1 MLASKK
7 ITMLD
12 QRIAQLKNDWIGPS
26 TLAAIYGLTLPEL
39 ERDFIRWGRLQ
50 RRPREV
56 IRGDQVS
63 RFALE
68 SYFQQRK
75 VLPIKWAAAKLGM
88 AAASLVNAIAALEAS
103 GRVDRV
109 RDGSENLVA
118 EDLDRIFIGA
128 LPPLQNRIFG
138 KHDDFCRRL
147 HEAISN
153 ELGTHLPTP
162 VEPLHC
168 ITARRIQPGDP
179 DFAYAFCALTDAPI
193 GLRYRIWLDFGKPL
207 NLTPDMCSYV
217 AYFDNRELLQPYLM
231 QQEPE
236 RPASL

>member
-75 VLPIKWAAAKLGM
+75 VLPIRWAAAKLGM
-88 AAASLVNAIAALEAS
+88 TETSLQNAIGALEAS
-103 GRVDRV
+103 GRMDKLRP
-109 RDGSENLVA
+109 DSGNLLP
-118 EDLDRIFIGA
+118 EDIDRILIGA

-147 HEAISN
+147 HEAIAN
-153 ELGTHLPTP
+153 ELGPHLEGPI
-162 VEPLHC
+162 EPLHC
-168 ITARRIQPGDP
+168 VTARRIQPDDP

-217 AYFDNRELLQPYLM
+217 AYFDNRELLQPNLM
-231 QQEPE
+231 QQEPG

>member
-7 ITMLD
+7 LTMLD

-39 ERDFIRWGRLQ
+39 ERDSIRWGRLQ

-88 AAASLVNAIAALEAS
+88 AEASLVNAIAALEAS

-109 RDGSENLVA
+109 RADSGNLLP
-118 EDLDRIFIGA
+118 EDIDRIFIGA

-153 ELGTHLPTP
+153 ELGPHLEGPI
-162 VEPLHC
+162 EPLHC
-168 ITARRIQPGDP
+168 VTARRLHPDDP
-179 DFAYAFCALTDAPI
+179 DFAYAFCVITDAPI
-193 GLRYRIWLDFGKPL
+193 GLRYRIWLDFGKPF
-207 NLTPDMCSYV
+207 NLTPDMCSFV
-217 AYFDNRELLQPYLM
+217 AYSENTDLLRHYLM
-231 QQEPE
+231 QQAPE
-236 RPASL
+236 LPASL